1 MAGRIAFYRCGI
13 VRSNVTSHSGGTKL
27 DSHYADIPENQSAH
41 VSLGAP
47 VDAPVDV
54 KSEQLSL
61 QDPRAVLSLLE
72 ADQVV
77 AAKRRTHFGR
87 KNLSFGTKVLLWG
100 LRVYVLAMLVIVL
113 ISVYQAVH
121 AAR

>member
-1 MAGRIAFYRCGI
+1 MAGRLNRFAHGVVRNKAGSCKGGI
-13 VRSNVTSHSGGTKL
+13 KL
-27 DSHYADIPENQSAH
+27 DSHHADISENQ
-41 VSLGAP
+41 GALVP
-47 VDAPVDV
+47 IDV

-61 QDPRAVLSLLE
+61 RDPRAVLSLLE

-87 KNLSFGTKVLLWG
+87 RNLSFGTKALLWA
-100 LRVYVLAMLVIVL
+100 LRVYVVAMLVIVL

-121 AAR
+121 AAH

>member
-1 MAGRIAFYRCGI
+1 M
-13 VRSNVTSHSGGTKL
+13 
-27 DSHYADIPENQSAH
+27 DSHHADITENQRT
-41 VSLGAP
+41 LAP
-47 VDAPVDV
+47 VDVPVDVPTDV
-54 KSEQLSL
+54 KSEQLTL

-87 KNLSFGTKVLLWG
+87 KKLSWGTKALLWG
-100 LRVYVLAMLVIVL
+100 LRVYVVAMLVIVL
-113 ISVYQAVH
+113 ISVYQAIY

>member
-1 MAGRIAFYRCGI
+1 MARWLNPVTRGI
-13 VRSNVTSHSGGTKL
+13 VRKKAASCTGGSKL
-27 DSHYADIPENQSAH
+27 DPHFADVPENPAALASPD
-41 VSLGAP
+41 VS
-47 VDAPVDV
+47 VDV

-61 QDPRAVLSLLE
+61 RDPRAVLSLLE

-87 KNLSFGTKVLLWG
+87 KNLSTGTKALLWA
-100 LRVYVLAMLVIVL
+100 LRIYVVAMLVIVL
-113 ISVYQAVH
+113 ISVYQAIH

>member
-1 MAGRIAFYRCGI
+1 
-13 VRSNVTSHSGGTKL
+13 L
-27 DSHYADIPENQSAH
+27 DSDYTSA
-41 VSLGAP
+41 VDRQRNLEPAEIAP
-47 VDAPVDV
+47 
-54 KSEQLSL
+54 EQLTL

-87 KNLSFGTKVLLWG
+87 QKLSFGMRAVLWC
-100 LRVYVLAMLVIVL
+100 LRVYVVGMLIIVAL
-113 ISVYQAVH
+113 SVFRAFH

>member
-1 MAGRIAFYRCGI
+1 M
-13 VRSNVTSHSGGTKL
+13 
-27 DSHYADIPENQSAH
+27 DSHHADISENQGALAGPD
-41 VSLGAP
+41 VS
-47 VDAPVDV
+47 VEV

-87 KNLSFGTKVLLWG
+87 KNLSFGTKALLWG
-100 LRVYVLAMLVIVL
+100 LRIYVVAMLVIVL
-113 ISVYQAVH
+113 ISVYQAVDTT
-121 AAR
+121 R

>member
-1 MAGRIAFYRCGI
+1 MNPAYTGASQDQRALAG
-13 VRSNVTSHSGGTKL
+13 VEVN
-27 DSHYADIPENQSAH
+27 
-41 VSLGAP
+41 
-47 VDAPVDV
+47 
-54 KSEQLSL
+54 SEQLTL

-87 KNLSFGTKVLLWG
+87 QKLSVKTRVLLWC
-100 LRVYVLAMLVIVL
+100 LRVYVVAMLVIVA
-113 ISVYQAVH
+113 ISVFQAIH

>member
-1 MAGRIAFYRCGI
+1 LNSRIAR
-13 VRSNVTSHSGGTKL
+13 V
-27 DSHYADIPENQSAH
+27 PENQQA
-41 VSLGAP
+41 LG
-47 VDAPVDV
+47 PVDV
-54 KSEQLSL
+54 NSEQLTL

-87 KNLSFGTKVLLWG
+87 RNLSFGVRALLWC
-100 LRVYVLAMLVIVL
+100 LRIYVVAMFVIVL
-113 ISVYQAVH
+113 ISVVQAIH

>member
-1 MAGRIAFYRCGI
+1 
-13 VRSNVTSHSGGTKL
+13 L
-27 DSHYADIPENQSAH
+27 DSRHADITENQRTLARID
-41 VSLGAP
+41 VP
-47 VDAPVDV
+47 VDVPTDV
-54 KSEQLSL
+54 KSEQLTL

-100 LRVYVLAMLVIVL
+100 LRVYVVAMLVIVL
-113 ISVYQAVH
+113 ISVYQAIH

>member
-1 MAGRIAFYRCGI
+1 MAGWLNDSKRGI
-13 VRSNVTSHSGGTKL
+13 VRYKAAWCKGGSKL
-27 DSHYADIPENQSAH
+27 GSHYADVPENP
-41 VSLGAP
+41 GAL
-47 VDAPVDV
+47 APVDV

-61 QDPRAVLSLLE
+61 RDPRAVLSLLE

-87 KNLSFGTKVLLWG
+87 KNLSTGTKALLWG
-100 LRVYVLAMLVIVL
+100 LRIYVVAMLVIVL

-121 AAR
+121 AAH

>member
-1 MAGRIAFYRCGI
+1 M
-13 VRSNVTSHSGGTKL
+13 
-27 DSHYADIPENQSAH
+27 DSHYADVPENQSAL
-41 VSLGAP
+41 VAGCL
-47 VDAPVDV
+47 PVDV

-87 KNLSFGTKVLLWG
+87 KNLSFGTKALLWA
-100 LRVYVLAMLVIVL
+100 LRIYVVAMLVIVL
-113 ISVYQAVH
+113 ISVYQAIH

>member
-1 MAGRIAFYRCGI
+1 
-13 VRSNVTSHSGGTKL
+13 L
-27 DSHYADIPENQSAH
+27 DSRQADISENQTAH
-41 VSLGAP
+41 VSLDG
-47 VDAPVDV
+47 PVDV

-77 AAKRRTHFGR
+77 AAKRCTHFGR
-87 KNLSFGTKVLLWG
+87 KNLSLGTKALLWG
-100 LRVYVLAMLVIVL
+100 LRIYVVAMFVIVL
-113 ISVYQAVH
+113 ISVYQAIR

>member
-1 MAGRIAFYRCGI
+1 MARDKTASCK
-13 VRSNVTSHSGGTKL
+13 GGSKL
-27 DSHYADIPENQSAH
+27 DSRYADIPKNPGAL
-41 VSLGAP
+41 VSPDVP
-47 VDAPVDV
+47 VDVPNDV
-54 KSEQLSL
+54 KSEQLTL

-87 KNLSFGTKVLLWG
+87 KNLSFGTKALLWG
-100 LRVYVLAMLVIVL
+100 LRIYVVAMLVIVL